1 MFYRLRIQRI
11 TNNLIR
17 KIIKYI
23 FKQMSKIKFI
33 FINIIYFLCLTL
45 SLSNAN
51 SSNIKDLYEFELGYY
66 YDNFNNILDDKF
78 SEVVISHNEIY
89 NSDFYDFYN
98 TDYSYFL
105 NDKVFYKDFYFNNI
119 LRNNYCNDL
128 PQEVL
133 NDLQLQCN

>member
-1 MFYRLRIQRI
+1 
-11 TNNLIR
+11 
-17 KIIKYI
+17 
-23 FKQMSKIKFI
+23 MSKIKFI

-98 TDYSYFL
+98 KDYSYFL